1 MRTFAIFAWATLV
14 LTAVSTREAAA
25 DDLVAAVLP
34 LSRSAQIGQTVTAF
48 ATVINSSGGALS
60 GCTASLPNFSGTFV
74 YQTTNPATNALTGS
88 PNTQF
93 SLPNGGSQSLVLALT
108 PAAQISP
115 TEENF
120 VFQCSGSGAA
130 ASIIGVNTLLLSA
143 DTRQPADVIALAATP
158 TQDGV
163 LRLPGTSQARAFAV
177 ASVNLGI
184 AAVVTVT
191 VDWGDITLPV
201 SLTICQTNPT
211 TGACLD
217 APTTSI
223 TLMIAANTTPTFGFF
238 VTAESALPFFPS
250 HVRAF
255 VRFRDS
261 TGNIRG
267 STSIA
272 LTTLPALSPGQTA
285 GGFYIGVFR
294 ITSGRFLG
302 ASGVTKFLISED
314 GEARGVTYANQNTID
329 ALFYGMANLDTSLL
343 YVSSGTVLAANGF
356 VLDNGT
362 TVSPLSVVGTVSP
375 HSFLA
380 GLYAMPHETGQYYAQ
395 YDGAIYEQPS
405 SLPAVSGSWTIR
417 NLSGAATG
425 TLRVNGNGSFSGSD
439 ISGCGYS
446 GAISIIDSRYNAYR
460 VNLNDSN
467 CGVANGA
474 YEGLAGLLSTFS
486 ANDTLEFALSD
497 QSLAEVNGITRF

>member
-223 TLMIAANTTPTFGFF
+223 TVDDRCQHYAN
-238 VTAESALPFFPS
+238 L
-250 HVRAF
+250 RI
-255 VRFRDS
+255 FRD
-261 TGNIRG
+261 G
-267 STSIA
+267 
-272 LTTLPALSPGQTA
+272 
-285 GGFYIGVFR
+285 
-294 ITSGRFLG
+294 
-302 ASGVTKFLISED
+302 
-314 GEARGVTYANQNTID
+314 
-329 ALFYGMANLDTSLL
+329 
-343 YVSSGTVLAANGF
+343 
-356 VLDNGT
+356 
-362 TVSPLSVVGTVSP
+362 
-375 HSFLA
+375 
-380 GLYAMPHETGQYYAQ
+380 
-395 YDGAIYEQPS
+395 
-405 SLPAVSGSWTIR
+405 
-417 NLSGAATG
+417 
-425 TLRVNGNGSFSGSD
+425 
-439 ISGCGYS
+439 
-446 GAISIIDSRYNAYR
+446 
-460 VNLNDSN
+460 
-467 CGVANGA
+467 
-474 YEGLAGLLSTFS
+474 
-486 ANDTLEFALSD
+486 
-497 QSLAEVNGITRF
+497 

>member
-93 SLPNGGSQSLVLALT
+93 SLPNGGSQSLVLT
-108 PAAQISP
+108 PAAQITP

-143 DTRQPADVIALAATP
+143 DPRQPADVIALAATP

-163 LRLPGTSQARAFAV
+163 LRLPGTSQAQAFAV

-217 APTTSI
+217 APSTS
-223 TLMIAANTTPTFGFF
+223 
-238 VTAESALPFFPS
+238 VTAM
-250 HVRAF
+250 RA
-255 VRFRDS
+255 
-261 TGNIRG
+261 
-267 STSIA
+267 IA
-272 LTTLPALSPGQTA
+272 
-285 GGFYIGVFR
+285 
-294 ITSGRFLG
+294 
-302 ASGVTKFLISED
+302 
-314 GEARGVTYANQNTID
+314 
-329 ALFYGMANLDTSLL
+329 
-343 YVSSGTVLAANGF
+343 
-356 VLDNGT
+356 
-362 TVSPLSVVGTVSP
+362 
-375 HSFLA
+375 
-380 GLYAMPHETGQYYAQ
+380 
-395 YDGAIYEQPS
+395 
-405 SLPAVSGSWTIR
+405 
-417 NLSGAATG
+417 
-425 TLRVNGNGSFSGSD
+425 
-439 ISGCGYS
+439 
-446 GAISIIDSRYNAYR
+446 
-460 VNLNDSN
+460 
-467 CGVANGA
+467 
-474 YEGLAGLLSTFS
+474 
-486 ANDTLEFALSD
+486 EFW
-497 QSLAEVNGITRF
+497 